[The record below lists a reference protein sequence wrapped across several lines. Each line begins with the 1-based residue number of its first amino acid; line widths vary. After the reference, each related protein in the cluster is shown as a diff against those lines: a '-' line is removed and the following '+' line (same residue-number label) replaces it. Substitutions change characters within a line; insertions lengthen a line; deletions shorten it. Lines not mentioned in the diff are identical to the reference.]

1 VLFKSRMGA
10 QFKDS
15 IVLVGV
21 RLDSH
26 ALISPIAKADTPA
39 RLNHAN
45 SRMNVSRSQ
54 LAGRWCH
61 SCVDLPALLGYL
73 SFMGTFR
80 TFQQGMV

>member
-1 VLFKSRMGA
+1 VLFKSRVGA

-21 RLDSH
+21 RSDSH
-26 ALISPIAKADTPA
+26 ALINPIVKADTLA

-45 SRMNVSRSQ
+45 PRMNLSRSQ

-61 SCVDLPALLGYL
+61 SCVDLLALLGCL
-73 SFMGTFR
+73 LFMGTFR